1 MFRVPQLTARVSRM
15 APLRA
20 PMPRTFSTSPITMA
34 NGKVLLVLYEGGKHA
49 KEQKRLLA
57 GIENELGIRKYI
69 ESKGYELV
77 STTDK
82 DPEPTSTVDKHL
94 KDAEIVITTPFYPA
108 YITKSRI
115 ANAPNLKLAVTAGV
129 GSDHVDLNAANQKK
143 ITVAEVTGSN
153 VVSVAEHV
161 LATILVLV
169 RNYNGGHRQAVN
181 GEWDIAG
188 VAKNEY
194 DLEDK
199 VISTVG
205 AGRIGYRVLERLI
218 AFNPKKLLYY
228 DYQDLPAEA
237 IKKLNDAS
245 KLFNGKDDIVQR
257 VEKLEDMVSQSDVV
271 TINAPL
277 HEGTRGLF
285 NKDLI
290 SHMKDGA
297 YLVNTARGAICVAED
312 VADAVKSGKLRG
324 YGGDV
329 WDKQPAPKDHPWRS
343 MNNKDQTGNAMTVHI
358 SGTSLDAQ
366 ERYAQGVKS
375 ILESYFSKKF
385 DYRPQDVIVK
395 DGEYATRAYGQR
407 K

>member
-1 MFRVPQLTARVSRM
+1 MFRLPQLTTRM
-15 APLRA
+15 TRFAPLRA
-20 PMPRTFSTSPITMA
+20 SMPRTFSTSPITMA

-49 KEQKRLLA
+49 KEQKKLLGA
-57 GIENELGIRKYI
+57 IENELGIRKYI

-77 STTDK
+77 STIDK
-82 DPEPTSTVDKHL
+82 DPEPTSAVDKHL

-115 ANAPNLKLAVTAGV
+115 AEAANLKLAVTAGV
-129 GSDHVDLNAANQKK
+129 GSDHVDLNAANERN

-169 RNYNGGHRQAVN
+169 RNYNGGHQQAIN

-205 AGRIGYRVLERLI
+205 AGRIGYRVLERLL
-218 AFNPKKLLYY
+218 AFNPKKLYYY

-237 IKKLNDAS
+237 IQRLNDVN
-245 KLFNGKDDIVQR
+245 KILNGRDNIVER
-257 VEKLEDMVSQSDVV
+257 VEKLEDMVSKSDVV

-277 HEGTRGLF
+277 HEGTKGLF
-285 NKDLI
+285 NKELI

-297 YLVNTARGAICVAED
+297 YLVNTARGAICNAED
-312 VADAVKSGKLRG
+312 VAEAVNSGKLRG

-329 WDKQPAPKDHPWRS
+329 WDVQPAPKDHPWRS

-366 ERYAQGVKS
+366 QRYAEGVKN
-375 ILESYFSKKF
+375 ILESFFSKKF

-395 DGEYATRAYGQR
+395 DGAYATKAYGQR